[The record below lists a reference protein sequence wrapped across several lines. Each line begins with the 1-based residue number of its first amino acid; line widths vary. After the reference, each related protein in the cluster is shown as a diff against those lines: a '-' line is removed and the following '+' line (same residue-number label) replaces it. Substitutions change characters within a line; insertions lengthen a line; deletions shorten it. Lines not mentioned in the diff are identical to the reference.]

1 MSCNCEYGRCNQ
13 SFGCPVRAHPADGYI
28 VPTGKPM
35 PKECLKAGTC
45 QADPC
50 HCETLDKP
58 IAQASLIGFWAGV
71 LFWVCL
77 AVFLTALCWQ
87 YPILLTQFF

>member
-1 MSCNCEYGRCNQ
+1 MNCCNDYGTCKQ
-13 SFGCPVRAHPADGYI
+13 GFGCPVRA
-28 VPTGKPM
+28 T
-35 PKECLKAGTC
+35 PKECLKAGAC

-58 IAQASLIGFWAGV
+58 IAQASFIGFWAGV

-77 AVFLTALCWQ
+77 AVFLTALFWQ